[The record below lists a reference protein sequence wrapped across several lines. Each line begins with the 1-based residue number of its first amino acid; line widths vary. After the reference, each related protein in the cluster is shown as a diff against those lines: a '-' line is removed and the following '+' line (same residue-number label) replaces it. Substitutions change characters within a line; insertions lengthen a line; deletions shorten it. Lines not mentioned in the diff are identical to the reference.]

1 MGRHRRLHLKA
12 RLLEV
17 EFENMAVADAVWH
30 RSLLTLDSLC
40 KISHEDISRIA
51 CALTKTNKK
60 AISKGYKFFW
70 ATIWKVRVKICSH
83 IYIMVA
89 NLSVKCHYSKMCLH
103 RAYSICL
110 SDLSVLSDLS
120 ENSHSF

>member
-1 MGRHRRLHLKA
+1 MRTPMHEKAVAELLTYPAFVGRHHRLHLKA

-30 RSLLTLDSLC
+30 RSLNSLC
-40 KISHEDISRIA
+40 KISHKDISRIA

-70 ATIWKVRVKICSH
+70 DSYVH
-83 IYIMVA
+83 D
-89 NLSVKCHYSKMCLH
+89 LEGMC
-103 RAYSICL
+103 
-110 SDLSVLSDLS
+110 
-120 ENSHSF
+120 

>member
-1 MGRHRRLHLKA
+1 MTYPAFVGRHRQLHLKA

-30 RSLLTLDSLC
+30 RSLDSLC

-60 AISKGYKFFW
+60 AISKGYKLFSGTHMS
-70 ATIWKVRVKICSH
+70 TIWKVRVKICCH
-83 IYIMVA
+83 IIMFA

-103 RAYSICL
+103 SQ
-110 SDLSVLSDLS
+110 
-120 ENSHSF
+120 